1 MVTRHYSRHQ
11 GGMTATVELGTSK
24 DEGSGGERSG
34 GMKNL
39 EGKDVGWIW
48 QSTKDVLI

>member
-1 MVTRHYSRHQ
+1 MATRHHSRLQ

-24 DEGSGGERSG
+24 DKGGGRKKSG
-34 GMKNL
+34 GMKIF

-48 QSTKDVLI
+48 QNTKDVLI